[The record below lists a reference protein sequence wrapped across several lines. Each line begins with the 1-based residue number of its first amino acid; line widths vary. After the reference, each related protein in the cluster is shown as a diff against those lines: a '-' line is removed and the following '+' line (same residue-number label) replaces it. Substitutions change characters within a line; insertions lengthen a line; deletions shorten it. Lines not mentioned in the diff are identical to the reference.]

1 MIRRIVPKR
10 RSRAKVS
17 SRKRRRYTL
26 KQLIRT
32 ITEANRHG
40 ETEWGEPVGNE
51 IW

>member
-17 SRKRRRYTL
+17 SRKQRRYTL
-26 KQLIRT
+26 EQLIRA

-40 ETEWGEPVGNE
+40 ETDWGEPVGEE
-51 IW
+51 IR

>member
-10 RSRAKVS
+10 RSRAKVR

-26 KQLIRT
+26 EQLIRA
-32 ITEANRHG
+32 ITEENCHG
-40 ETEWGEPVGNE
+40 ETDWGESVGEE